1 VAKRNHRYFC
11 LFLLTTSIHSLS
23 TFLISISSMLRVAGN
38 IFFDPNGVDP
48 QHTGKLVVLIY
59 SGLFS
64 LSLFSFFLF
73 QNSLVMKNLTSN
85 EYLRRRWNARRDR
98 MQNMR
103 DNGMPSLI
111 DRLRY
116 FYMDDMSKSR
126 IEQLYNKIED
136 EEGLIG
142 GGAKIKNHE
151 VLAEYGI
158 DVMAIEN

>member
-1 VAKRNHRYFC
+1 
-11 LFLLTTSIHSLS
+11 
-23 TFLISISSMLRVAGN
+23 
-38 IFFDPNGVDP
+38 
-48 QHTGKLVVLIY
+48 
-59 SGLFS
+59 
-64 LSLFSFFLF
+64 
-73 QNSLVMKNLTSN
+73 
-85 EYLRRRWNARRDR
+85 

-126 IEQLYNKIED
+126 IEQLYNKIDD

-158 DVMAIEN
+158 DVMAIENYP